1 MKGFASLHSI
11 TLALLK
17 LVFYETLRVS
27 LNQHHPSPRAR
38 YIISIAVQ
46 LLLLLPCATRTTSDI
61 LSLTQVPH
69 GGVQQAGGHL
79 RAQPAALPPHPD
91 GRHEGRQ
98 LHRQRPG
105 LRQGHPEKGRHLDL
119 AGFNGNYNIE
129 FLYNKFKLG

>member
-1 MKGFASLHSI
+1 M
-11 TLALLK
+11 
-17 LVFYETLRVS
+17 
-27 LNQHHPSPRAR
+27 
-38 YIISIAVQ
+38 Q
-46 LLLLLPCATRTTSDI
+46 LLLSLPCAARTTSDF

-105 LRQGHPEKGRHLDL
+105 LRQGHQEKGRHLDL
-119 AGFNGNYNIE
+119 AGFNRNYNIE